1 MGAARRCLTHGRERP
16 TLAHGLDL
24 VYRPVQTPRSGRRAN
39 G

>member
-1 MGAARRCLTHGRERP
+1 MGAARTCLTHGQERP

-24 VYRPVQTPRSGRRAN
+24 LCRPVQTPTSGRRAN